1 MGKLELIKG
10 DGDML
15 LGGELLTLNE
25 LSEILKIK
33 PKTIRQWVYQG
44 KIPSLKINGLLRF
57 GNRDIEVWLHSH
69 RRSGQLCS

>member
-1 MGKLELIKG
+1 MGKLELTTWQG
-10 DGDML
+10 DRL
-15 LGGELLTLNE
+15 LDGELLTLDE

-57 GNRDIEVWLHSH
+57 ANSDIEVWLHSL
-69 RRSGQLCS
+69 RRSGQACL